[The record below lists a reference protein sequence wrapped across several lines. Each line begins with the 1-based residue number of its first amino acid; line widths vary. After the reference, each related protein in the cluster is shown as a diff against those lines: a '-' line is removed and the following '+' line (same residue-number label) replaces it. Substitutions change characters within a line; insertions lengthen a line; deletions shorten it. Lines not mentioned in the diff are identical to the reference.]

1 MLRLG
6 HFSSSSV
13 RVNTWSLTTHT
24 SVIRCVNHTL
34 DMKWIHDAL
43 WLMIAGFKSQSW
55 VWCLY
60 FWCPV
65 CHLLFI
71 FGFSPALGLGSRWM
85 SSDFMLAW
93 VTACLSVLW
102 TTELCFSLEHLL
114 SKYCY
119 FCSLSGLCEGAI
131 MVACERAF
139 SLPSEGP
146 VLGDIWEEG
155 GTVRPANR
163 VNCKWRYFFFQLYE
177 MTSKPWTFKARWYDC
192 VLKFPHRK
200 RTI

>member
-1 MLRLG
+1 MTYFNGVMLCLG
-6 HFSSSSV
+6 HFPSSSV

-71 FGFSPALGLGSRWM
+71 FGFSPALGLGSKGVSR
-85 SSDFMLAW
+85 SYEPQSY
-93 VTACLSVLW
+93 VLV
-102 TTELCFSLEHLL
+102 SEHLL
-114 SKYCY
+114 SLLFLLFVWTLWGGYY
-119 FCSLSGLCEGAI
+119 GGVWEGFLPAI
-131 MVACERAF
+131 RRPCVGRHLRRRWNSSAC
-139 SLPSEGP
+139 
-146 VLGDIWEEG
+146 
-155 GTVRPANR
+155 
-163 VNCKWRYFFFQLYE
+163 K
-177 MTSKPWTFKARWYDC
+177 
-192 VLKFPHRK
+192 
-200 RTI
+200 